1 MFHYFPFSSK
11 PFLHF
16 NFGGYEAFLAHISF
30 YSLRKLFLFVGHHFT
45 IGSTTCECYQWL
57 RAKRAITH
65 GYAERDGFIPHAFIM
80 I

>member
-30 YSLRKLFLFVGHHFT
+30 YSLRKLFLFVGQSYKFVHH
-45 IGSTTCECYQWL
+45 
-57 RAKRAITH
+57 AKSSPR
-65 GYAERDGFIPHAFIM
+65 
-80 I
+80 